1 MTASEKAAVKSAQKA
16 SFGKVFAV
24 QIAAYVVL
32 VVLALIPGISYGN
45 TEEPAI
51 VSFTVVASVVIALL
65 AVFNP
70 FRDGVVGHVISVVA
84 GLLSVVCATT
94 VMLGRAIFP
103 AGLGNEDTFWMQEG
117 WIAGVGG
124 LLILLIVVS
133 FGRQMARENRTHLI
147 RSLSH
152 NVVEGV
158 AMIGSA
164 GWCFLS
170 TLLPIRSGENAASA
184 EFAVSPAW
192 TVSVIVSLLLIVALD
207 ACSYWW
213 NRNADP
219 DPQSKNPWIGIALL
233 PVMISG
239 IVIGLA
245 SYANVI
251 LW

>member
-1 MTASEKAAVKSAQKA
+1 
-16 SFGKVFAV
+16 
-24 QIAAYVVL
+24 
-32 VVLALIPGISYGN
+32 
-45 TEEPAI
+45 
-51 VSFTVVASVVIALL
+51 
-65 AVFNP
+65 
-70 FRDGVVGHVISVVA
+70 
-84 GLLSVVCATT
+84 
-94 VMLGRAIFP
+94 
-103 AGLGNEDTFWMQEG
+103 
-117 WIAGVGG
+117 
-124 LLILLIVVS
+124 
-133 FGRQMARENRTHLI
+133 MARENRTHLI

-239 IVIGLA
+239 IVVGLA

>member
-45 TEEPAI
+45 TEE
-51 VSFTVVASVVIALL
+51 L

-103 AGLGNEDTFWMQEG
+103 AGLGNEGTFWMQEG

-239 IVIGLA
+239 IVVGLA

>member
-1 MTASEKAAVKSAQKA
+1 M
-16 SFGKVFAV
+16 F
-24 QIAAYVVL
+24 
-32 VVLALIPGISYGN
+32 
-45 TEEPAI
+45 
-51 VSFTVVASVVIALL
+51 
-65 AVFNP
+65 
-70 FRDGVVGHVISVVA
+70 
-84 GLLSVVCATT
+84 
-94 VMLGRAIFP
+94 GRAIFP
-103 AGLGNEDTFWMQEG
+103 AGLGDEDTFWMQEG

-152 NVVEGV
+152 NIVEGV

-170 TLLPIRSGENAASA
+170 TLLPIRSGENAAST

-192 TVSVIVSLLLIVALD
+192 IVSVIVSLLLIVALD
-207 ACSYWW
+207 VCSYWW

-239 IVIGLA
+239 IVVGLA
-245 SYANVI
+245 SYANII

>member
-1 MTASEKAAVKSAQKA
+1 M
-16 SFGKVFAV
+16 
-24 QIAAYVVL
+24 
-32 VVLALIPGISYGN
+32 
-45 TEEPAI
+45 
-51 VSFTVVASVVIALL
+51 
-65 AVFNP
+65 
-70 FRDGVVGHVISVVA
+70 
-84 GLLSVVCATT
+84 CATT

-103 AGLGNEDTFWMQEG
+103 ADLGGEDTFWMQEG

-170 TLLPIRSGENAASA
+170 TLLPIRSGENAAST
-184 EFAVSPAW
+184 EFAVNPAW
-192 TVSVIVSLLLIVALD
+192 IVSVIVSLLLIVALD

-239 IVIGLA
+239 IVVGLA
-245 SYANVI
+245 SYANVM

>member
-1 MTASEKAAVKSAQKA
+1 M
-16 SFGKVFAV
+16 
-24 QIAAYVVL
+24 
-32 VVLALIPGISYGN
+32 
-45 TEEPAI
+45 
-51 VSFTVVASVVIALL
+51 
-65 AVFNP
+65 
-70 FRDGVVGHVISVVA
+70 GHVISVVA

-170 TLLPIRSGENAASA
+170 TLLPIRSGENAAST
-184 EFAVSPAW
+184 EFAVSPEW
-192 TVSVIVSLLLIVALD
+192 IVSVIVSLLLIVALD
-207 ACSYWW
+207 VCSYWW

-239 IVIGLA
+239 IVVGLA